1 LRILI
6 AEDDAMSRRL
16 LRTTLEK
23 AGYEVIAVENGP
35 KAVEVLQDPEGP
47 RLALLDWVMPG
58 LNGPDVVRTVRRR
71 REQRYVHMILLT
83 SRQAKE
89 DIVAGLESG
98 ADDYLTK
105 PFNPSELKA
114 RLRTGERI
122 LELEDRLV
130 EAREEMRFKAT
141 HDALTSLWNRG
152 MILEL
157 LHREMERLKRGTEH
171 DAISVILGDVDHF
184 KGVNDTYGHSAGDEV
199 LKEVAARLV
208 SSVRSYDAV
217 SRYGGEE
224 FLIVMAGC
232 DLKCAG
238 ARADQIRRTIESRP
252 AMTHEGPVAIA
263 ISLGVAA
270 SGDWQGFDGDG
281 LIREADAALYYA
293 KSEGRNR
300 VALARP
306 NEITIF
312 QNNVPTERPAMQERR
327 V

>member
-1 LRILI
+1 MKILI

-16 LRTTLEK
+16 LRGTLEK

-35 KAVEVLQDPEGP
+35 KAVEVLQDPDGP

-58 LNGPDVVRTVRRR
+58 LNGPDVVRTVRGR

-105 PFNPSELKA
+105 PFDPSELKA

-184 KGVNDTYGHSAGDEV
+184 KRVNDTHGHSAGDEV

-208 SSVRSYDAV
+208 GSVRSYDAV

-232 DLKCAG
+232 ALDCAG
-238 ARADQIRRTIESRP
+238 ARADQIRRSIENRP
-252 AMTHEGPVAIA
+252 AMTDEGPVPITM
-263 ISLGVAA
+263 SFGVAA
-270 SGDWQGFDGDG
+270 SGDWQGLDGDG
-281 LIREADAALYYA
+281 LIREADAALYNA

-300 VALARP
+300 VSLARP
-306 NEITIF
+306 GEIALF
-312 QNNVPTERPAMQERR
+312 QGSVSRPQSTMQERR
-327 V
+327 A